1 MDIVLL
7 SVSPVPLRLL
17 IGLLILL
24 AGVLT
29 IFWLFMAKNNP
40 KSHKVDSLPENNEAN
55 KLQDRYDKGEISE
68 EDYRRRLQE
77 MDDER
82 KSR

>member
-1 MDIVLL
+1 MDIILL

-17 IGLLILL
+17 IGLLVLL

-40 KSHKVDSLPENNEAN
+40 KSRKVDTLPSNNEAN
-55 KLQDRYDKGEISE
+55 KLQDRFDKGELSE
-68 EDYRRRLQE
+68 EEYHRRLQE
-77 MDDER
+77 MDDDR
-82 KSR
+82 KPR